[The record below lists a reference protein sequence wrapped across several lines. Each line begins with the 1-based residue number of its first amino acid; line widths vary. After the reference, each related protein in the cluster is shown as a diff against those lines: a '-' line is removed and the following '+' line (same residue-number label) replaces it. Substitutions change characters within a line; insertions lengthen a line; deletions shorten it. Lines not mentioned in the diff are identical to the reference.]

1 MNFTKYPYICYFP
14 TTNVFIDDS
23 KEYLESLY
31 PILSANKNNIYKF
44 FSNSSDA
51 IEFIKKN
58 VTNNQ
63 WYKKYINAQEN
74 QNINQQAYNVTR
86 FSIITNVFIDY
97 NMPGLNGLE
106 VAHELSNL
114 GIRKVLLTGAADQE
128 TVIRAFNENL
138 IDGYIRKDNELINEK
153 IIKSI
158 NKGNNI
164 YFEKIDTVRLNINDE
179 DFKFKEIER
188 IKKNKEF
195 IDLFNNLIKEH
206 NIIEFYEV
214 EKDLCYLFLD
224 VNAKPF
230 MFYFYSE
237 NYLDEFYEFAK
248 EEGLSKRILSELKN
262 KTKMFC
268 FDEHLNFFNIK
279 SLKECE
285 NNLVQTSAILIN
297 NKKYFFSIKDKNID
311 KKIIPFINF
320 IHEVQNEK

>member
-1 MNFTKYPYICYFP
+1 M
-14 TTNVFIDDS
+14 
-23 KEYLESLY
+23 
-31 PILSANKNNIYKF
+31 
-44 FSNSSDA
+44 
-51 IEFIKKN
+51 
-58 VTNNQ
+58 
-63 WYKKYINAQEN
+63 
-74 QNINQQAYNVTR
+74 
-86 FSIITNVFIDY
+86 
-97 NMPGLNGLE
+97 
-106 VAHELSNL
+106 
-114 GIRKVLLTGAADQE
+114 
-128 TVIRAFNENL
+128 
-138 IDGYIRKDNELINEK
+138 
-153 IIKSI
+153 
-158 NKGNNI
+158 
-164 YFEKIDTVRLNINDE
+164 RLNINDE